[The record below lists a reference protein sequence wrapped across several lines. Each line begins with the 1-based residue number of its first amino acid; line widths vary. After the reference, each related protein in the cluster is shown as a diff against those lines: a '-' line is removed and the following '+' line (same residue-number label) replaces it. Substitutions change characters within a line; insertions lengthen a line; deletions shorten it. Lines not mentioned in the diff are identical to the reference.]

1 MPGELL
7 LDTSGLVG
15 LLDRSQNIHQACVDF
30 YETWEGRVISTEAV
44 LTESTHLL
52 SDEPRGR
59 SACIDFILK
68 GGVVFVPSTEVSLL
82 RCRDLINKYADLPMD
97 FADATLVV
105 LQKSSTPIS
114 SLPLIATSM
123 CTAFGG
129 ESGFESFQ
137 SSDLLPGWPARSV
150 SGIGG
155 NSGQTRISPPIS
167 AYSRHGLL
175 QLG

>member
-105 LQKSSTPIS
+105 LAEELNTD
-114 SLPLIATSM
+114 LVFTVD
-123 CTAFGG
+123 
-129 ESGFESFQ
+129 
-137 SSDLLPGWPARSV
+137 SDFNV
-150 SGIGG
+150 Y
-155 NSGQTRISPPIS
+155 RIRGRKRFRVFPE
-167 AYSRHGLL
+167 
-175 QLG
+175 Q